1 MLTSDNWYD
10 TENNQT
16 KLVIPRFINYTS
28 IEDLIHSIEALNIF
42 TSNLLNFNN
51 RFSFIS
57 AICYI

>member
-1 MLTSDNWYD
+1 MLTGGNWYD

-16 KLVIPRFINYTS
+16 KLVISRFINYAS
-28 IEDLIHSIEALNIF
+28 IQDLIHSIEALTIF

-51 RFSFIS
+51 IFSFVT